1 MICPHCSKWVD
12 PHNESCVYCG
22 YRFDPQ
28 ERIYYLSKN
37 YEKGHTQYRVIS
49 NQNNA
54 LNKSNNSAAEN
65 SAALAK
71 DHTNLVLAIIIPF
84 VVVIVISVLV
94 IAFCLGNNN
103 TSVSSR
109 LESDSLLSEAN
120 EPITETET
128 AAFISFENSSIGKL
142 LLSHKWSNVTTL
154 IDTYGEVIEYCEFST
169 DGSMKNITEYMEGEP
184 TSIFGNVV
192 DYADNYAVFQV
203 NEDGE
208 TVEYTFEVSS
218 NDTQILISEEDTGYH
233 CIWMDADDVESQ
245 KDPENIFH
253 ILRDTSWNSPTMTA
267 VDSEIYIAFDYPDDG
282 ITISGIF
289 YDGSEKSDIYGYCIN
304 ENTFY
309 VIYGNFSSIVELC
322 DDTTAYAYTYTYTD
336 SGYKQL
342 VEENWTRQK

>member
-28 ERIYYLSKN
+28 ERAYYLSKN

-49 NQNNA
+49 KQNNA
-54 LNKSNNSAAEN
+54 LNKSNNNAAEN

-71 DHTNLVLAIIIPF
+71 DHTNLVLTIVIPS
-84 VVVIVISVLV
+84 VVVIVILVLV
-94 IAFCLGNNN
+94 IAFCIGNNN

-120 EPITETET
+120 SEPITETET
-128 AAFISFENSSIGKL
+128 AAFISFEDSNIGKL

-184 TSIFGNVV
+184 TSIIGNVV
-192 DYADNYAVFQV
+192 DYTDNYAVFQV

-253 ILRDTSWNSPTMTA
+253 ILRNTSWNSPTMTA
-267 VDSEIYIAFDYPDDG
+267 VDSEAYIAFDYPDDG

-309 VIYGNFSSIVELC
+309 VIYGYFSSIVKLC
-322 DDTTAYAYTYTYTD
+322 DDTTAYAYTYTD

>member
-28 ERIYYLSKN
+28 ERAYYLSKN

-49 NQNNA
+49 KQNNA
-54 LNKSNNSAAEN
+54 LNKSNNNAAEN

-71 DHTNLVLAIIIPF
+71 DHTNLVLTIVIPS
-84 VVVIVISVLV
+84 VVVIVILVLV
-94 IAFCLGNNN
+94 IAFCIGNNN

-120 EPITETET
+120 SEPITETET
-128 AAFISFENSSIGKL
+128 AAFISFEDSNIGKL

-184 TSIFGNVV
+184 TSIIGNVV
-192 DYADNYAVFQV
+192 DYTDDYAIFQV

-253 ILRDTSWNSPTMTA
+253 ILRNTSWYSPTMTT
-267 VDSEIYIAFDYPDDG
+267 VDSEAYIAFDYPDDG

-309 VIYGNFSSIVELC
+309 VTYGHFSSIVELC
-322 DDTTAYAYTYTYTD
+322 DDTTAYAYTYTD